1 MFSSVKN
8 TDDVAQDYHLVTLG
22 VTTPGAQQL
31 PQVAQCALPLERATI
46 TVAFYGI

>member
-22 VTTPGAQQL
+22 VTKRA
-31 PQVAQCALPLERATI
+31 VATSSGIVRATARVRHYYCCI
-46 TVAFYGI
+46 LQYLI